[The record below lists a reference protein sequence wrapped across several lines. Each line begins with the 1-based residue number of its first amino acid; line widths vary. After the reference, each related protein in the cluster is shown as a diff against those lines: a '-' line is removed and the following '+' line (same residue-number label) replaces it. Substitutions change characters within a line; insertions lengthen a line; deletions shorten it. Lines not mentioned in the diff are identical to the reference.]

1 MSDPKLNEEEEMD
14 TRDDDSFSNSAEGS
28 SDEEDADEER
38 LVEIQKQ
45 VTSLTMKFL
54 INTHDLPVF

>member
-1 MSDPKLNEEEEMD
+1 MKPDYLQTAMSDPKLNEEEEMD
-14 TRDDDSFSNSAEGS
+14 TKDDDSFSNSAEGS

-45 VTSLTMKFL
+45 VTS
-54 INTHDLPVF
+54 